1 LRFSIRSTREK
12 VRLSGGEDALIGKA
26 ACLAFDVNSGWSA
39 SAIED
44 KKQATDL
51 IDRALSNGSGSATAH
66 LVKGNILVSGHPEEA
81 LAEYDTAIEIKPN
94 FHPAYSAKGI
104 ALILS
109 GRAHEAFSPLELA
122 LRISPRDAFAF
133 SWHWGLCHAHLHLH
147 EYKEAIEECRRS
159 MNMKTRTCRLT

>member
-1 LRFSIRSTREK
+1 M
-12 VRLSGGEDALIGKA
+12 RLSGGEDALIGKA

-39 SAIED
+39 SVIED

-51 IDRALSNGSGSATAH
+51 IGRAFSNGSGSATAH